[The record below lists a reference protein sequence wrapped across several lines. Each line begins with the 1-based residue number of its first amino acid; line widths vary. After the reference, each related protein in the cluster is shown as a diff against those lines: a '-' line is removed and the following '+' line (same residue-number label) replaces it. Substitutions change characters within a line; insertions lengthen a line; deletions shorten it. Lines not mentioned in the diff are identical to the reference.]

1 MKLNPILKSD
11 NITLR
16 LLTSQDLDAYYE
28 AAFLTADPE
37 VDRLTG
43 TTQTFTKEMT
53 RDYLFRIEN
62 DSTRYDF
69 LISCNEQMK
78 GEVVL
83 NEIEGTHAG
92 FRICLFN
99 IDSCNHGIGSE
110 AMRLVIDFAF
120 KTLDIEEIELEVLA
134 INPRAKHV
142 YEKIGFR
149 QTEIL
154 KNEYHL
160 PEGDIDAI
168 VMTLKRK

>member
-1 MKLNPILKSD
+1 
-11 NITLR
+11 
-16 LLTSQDLDAYYE
+16 
-28 AAFLTADPE
+28 
-37 VDRLTG
+37 
-43 TTQTFTKEMT
+43 
-53 RDYLFRIEN
+53 
-62 DSTRYDF
+62 
-69 LISCNEQMK
+69 
-78 GEVVL
+78 
-83 NEIEGTHAG
+83 
-92 FRICLFN
+92 
-99 IDSCNHGIGSE
+99 
-110 AMRLVIDFAF
+110 MRLVIDFAF